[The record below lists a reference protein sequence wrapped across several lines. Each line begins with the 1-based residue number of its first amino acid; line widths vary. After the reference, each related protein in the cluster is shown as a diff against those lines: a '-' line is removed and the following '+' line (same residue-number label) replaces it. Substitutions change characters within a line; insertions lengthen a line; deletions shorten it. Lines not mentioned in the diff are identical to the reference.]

1 MKHKAWLVL
10 VAMCGLV
17 AASVGISINTSG
29 IFYSVVANS
38 LHIYRGS
45 FAFHMTIFSLVTAIT
60 ALFVPKLLQKVNYK
74 LLLLIGILIA
84 TASTAMMAMARQVWQ
99 FNLLGGIRGFST
111 GLFSIVTV
119 TMVINNW
126 FKSKNGLATSL
137 ALAFSGIMG
146 AALSPVFALIIQKS
160 SWQITYLV
168 EAGMILLLCLP
179 ALILPYKFN
188 PLDEGLQAYGAV
200 EGKTEKTNRSEKTAL
215 GWGLTMLIVFAFL
228 VSFTSSMTQH
238 LPGYAS
244 SIGYSAELGASL
256 LSLGMVGNILSK
268 LLVGSLSDYLGIAKS
283 TLILIAL
290 NLVACGLLL
299 LASSSSILLVGSFLF
314 GSCYGLGAVS
324 SPLLTRMAFGDQN
337 YGKTFPIVSF
347 TGNIGAS
354 LAFSSIGYIYDFSSS
369 YRPAFLIIVLMLVVS
384 AVNVVLLDRKG
395 SSR

>member
-29 IFYSVVANS
+29 VFYSVVANS

-60 ALFVPKLLQKVNYK
+60 A
-74 LLLLIGILIA
+74 
-84 TASTAMMAMARQVWQ
+84 
-99 FNLLGGIRGFST
+99 
-111 GLFSIVTV
+111 
-119 TMVINNW
+119 
-126 FKSKNGLATSL
+126 
-137 ALAFSGIMG
+137 
-146 AALSPVFALIIQKS
+146 
-160 SWQITYLV
+160 
-168 EAGMILLLCLP
+168 
-179 ALILPYKFN
+179 
-188 PLDEGLQAYGAV
+188 
-200 EGKTEKTNRSEKTAL
+200 
-215 GWGLTMLIVFAFL
+215 
-228 VSFTSSMTQH
+228 
-238 LPGYAS
+238 
-244 SIGYSAELGASL
+244 
-256 LSLGMVGNILSK
+256 
-268 LLVGSLSDYLGIAKS
+268 
-283 TLILIAL
+283 
-290 NLVACGLLL
+290 LL

-347 TGNIGAS
+347 AGNIGAS